1 MGGFWQLTL
10 HNSLNNLYNSFIL
23 DSLPMKK
30 VTVFSLLLSL
40 SPLVLNFL
48 FQLTPWSSIS
58 WNNITGKAG
67 NLSEMSVTPDSVEL
81 ASTTASLSIKTLPML
96 VPEALVSKLDEL
108 QDEDLQKKLE
118 NILHSNPKWV
128 SLSKANNLSI
138 GIVDMNDPMHAHF
151 AAINPDNMVYA
162 ASLPKIAILLASE
175 DAIEKGRL
183 VETPQVRADMRLM
196 IAKSNNEAASRMANR
211 VGIKHIGEVMQ
222 DPRYNL
228 YDPFN
233 GGGLWVGKAYGGG
246 STRIG
251 DPIKNLSHAA
261 SVKQVC
267 KYYYMLAFGQLVSPE
282 RSKDMLGLLV
292 DPELHHKFVSVL
304 DRVAPTAKVYRKSGT
319 WANWHAD
326 SALVWDKNRRYIVVA
341 LAEDAGGE
349 TMLRELM
356 VKIDNV
362 LVSKG

>member
-1 MGGFWQLTL
+1 
-10 HNSLNNLYNSFIL
+10 
-23 DSLPMKK
+23 MKK

-40 SPLVLNFL
+40 SPLVINYL
-48 FQLTPWSSIS
+48 FHLTPWGSAIWSKDGIES
-58 WNNITGKAG
+58 TTEITAT
-67 NLSEMSVTPDSVEL
+67 TPDSVADL
-81 ASTTASLSIKTLPML
+81 NTLASLSFNTLPL
-96 VPEALVSKLDEL
+96 QVPQDSVSQL
-108 QDEDLQKKLE
+108 EDLHDQDLQAKLE
-118 NILHSNPKWV
+118 SILRSNPKWV
-128 SLSKANNLSI
+128 GLSKANNLSI
-138 GIVDMNDPMHAHF
+138 GIVDMKDPMHSHF

-175 DAIEKGRL
+175 DAIEKGL
-183 VETPQVRADMRLM
+183 IKETPDVRSDMRMM
-196 IAKSNNEAASRMANR
+196 IAKSSNEAASRMANR
-211 VGIKHIGEVMQ
+211 VGIKHIGELMQ

-282 RSKDMLGLLV
+282 RSKDMLSLLV

-326 SALVWDKNRRYIVVA
+326 SALVWDKTRKYIVVA
-341 LAEDAGGE
+341 LAEDASGE
-349 TMLRELM
+349 SMLRELM
-356 VKIDNV
+356 VKIDNA
-362 LVSKG
+362 LVAKG